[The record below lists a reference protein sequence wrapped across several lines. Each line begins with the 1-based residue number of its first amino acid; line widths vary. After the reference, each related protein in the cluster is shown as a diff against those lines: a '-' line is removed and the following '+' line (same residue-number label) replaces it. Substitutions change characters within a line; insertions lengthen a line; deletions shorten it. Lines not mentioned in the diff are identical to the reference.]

1 VATNSSSIAIPA
13 LSDAA
18 ALPYDG
24 PSDRSGGQQGMR
36 IRWFSRVRTK
46 LFASLVLLALFTVV
60 ACGLSVWLFDGFG
73 SSFSRTIRRDFATFG
88 SLVRLQEETTQ
99 LVQVTATLSGASRT
113 GVLAPLLDAIEA
125 GRQKAANAVIVL
137 RRDVRMADRVD
148 GIAAALDHLFEQ
160 LKVAENSSAQRIAAV
175 EQRSRIAAGVLAAR
189 DRLEQAL
196 AGRIGAA
203 EPPLA
208 AGLAE
213 FHNAV
218 GDVAILLNETSNV
231 DAAALGKLRERFAG
245 EIATLDRLRPVLIKD
260 DPAAAA
266 ATDAFIALGRGPDSI
281 FQLRDR
287 ELQALAA
294 EALALRPVREEAA
307 RLAGDFSRIVEDKR
321 HDLDETMRSSA
332 ARLETTRIVLI
343 GIASATVLPCMA
355 LALFYVGR
363 SVAGRLRRLAAAMSA
378 LARGDTD
385 VIVPVYGA
393 RDEIDEMAEALQFF
407 KGQTIGAQRLA
418 QEVTDSVRQVALA
431 AGQATSA
438 IGQVS
443 GGANTQL
450 AALRQVAN
458 GLQQSA
464 DAITLV
470 AANTQSARDGARQI
484 AELVSRGRTEM
495 TGMVAA
501 VNAIAE
507 SSAHVSKFVDDIA
520 RIANQTNMLSLNAE
534 IEAARAGEHGKGFTV
549 VAEEVGKLAESSAAL
564 ATEIATQVRNA
575 IRHAE
580 HGVGAASLVND
591 SIQKIAASVAESD
604 RLARSIAAAMEQQQS
619 NVAEINGKMGELTG
633 IGQANASA
641 ATEIAATMQDLS
653 RLAEETRGKVARF
666 KTTSDTQAASAL

>member
-1 VATNSSSIAIPA
+1 VATNSSSITIPA
-13 LSDAA
+13 RSAAA
-18 ALPYDG
+18 ALLH
-24 PSDRSGGQQGMR
+24 DRSSNRSRRQQGMR
-36 IRWFSRVRTK
+36 IRWLSRVRTK

-73 SSFSRTIRRDFATFG
+73 SSFSRTIRRDFASFG
-88 SLVRLQEETTQ
+88 SLVRLQEEATQ
-99 LVQVTATLSGASRT
+99 LIQVTTTLSGASRP
-113 GVLAPLLDAIEA
+113 GALAPLLDAIEA

-137 RRDVRMADRVD
+137 RRDVRMANRVD
-148 GIAAALDHLFEQ
+148 DIAAALDHLFEQ
-160 LKVAENSSAQRIAAV
+160 LKIAENTSAARIAAV
-175 EQRSRIAAGVLAAR
+175 EQRGQLATGILAAR

-196 AGRIGAA
+196 AARIGAA

-208 AGLAE
+208 ASLAE

-218 GDVAILLNETSNV
+218 GAAAILLNEAMTV
-231 DAAALGKLRERFAG
+231 DAPALGPLRERFEAEAG
-245 EIATLDRLRPVLIKD
+245 TLDRLRPLLIKND
-260 DPAAAA
+260 AAAGA
-266 ATDAFIALGRGPDSI
+266 ATDAFLALGRGPDNI
-281 FQLRDR
+281 FQRRDR
-287 ELQALAA
+287 ELQAVAA

-307 RLAGDFSRIVEDKR
+307 RLAGEFTRLVEDKR
-321 HDLDETMRSSA
+321 RELDETMRSSA
-332 ARLETTRIVLI
+332 ARLETTRILLI
-343 GIASATVLPCMA
+343 GVACATVLPCLA

-385 VIVPVYGA
+385 IVVPASGA

-407 KGQTIGAQRLA
+407 KGQTIGAQQLA

-431 AGQATSA
+431 AGQATTA

-450 AALRQVAN
+450 AALRAVAN

-470 AANTQSARDGARQI
+470 AANTQSAREGARQI
-484 AELVSRGRTEM
+484 ADLVDRGMTEM

-507 SSAHVSKFVDDIA
+507 SSAHVSKFVDDIS
-520 RIANQTNMLSLNAE
+520 RIASQTNMLSLNAE

-564 ATEIATQVRNA
+564 ATEIAAQIRNA

-580 HGVGAASLVND
+580 HGVTSASLVND
-591 SIQKIAASVAESD
+591 SIQMIAASVAESD

-641 ATEIAATMQDLS
+641 ATEIAATMLDLS
-653 RLAEETRGKVARF
+653 RLAEETRGKVALF
-666 KTTSDTQAASAL
+666 KTTSDTKTAAAP